1 MRFLQLIMTKRI
13 LLAIF
18 AIVLVWNANAQ
29 TVPVCTE
36 LFISEYVEGSRN
48 NKALEIYNPTS
59 DTVDLSKYRVTR
71 WQNGSASWT
80 SQYSD
85 KLSGKLAPK
94 DVVVLVLDRR
104 DTTQIGQDTPV
115 VLSLR
120 LKADLFLSKDYNT
133 SFSMSFNGDDAM
145 SLDKLNATTSKYDL
159 VDIFGKI
166 GERPTPGW
174 SDKEPYTG
182 TGIWYSVDKT
192 LIRKPTV
199 LTGLDTMLKG
209 VYVAVNPKYYF
220 NPTVEWNLNPRDMF
234 DSLGVH
240 ECNCNLSSTKH
251 IGNNASMTIFPNPAN
266 NQLFVNTSMDVQSI
280 NVIAANG
287 QVVPM
292 RWEVKENNQ
301 IQLISLDLSKLNE
314 GIYTIELKSFGGQT
328 LVRKFMK

>member
-1 MRFLQLIMTKRI
+1 MTKRI
-13 LLAIF
+13 FFGLLAF
-18 AIVLVWNANAQ
+18 ATFIAAEAQ
-29 TVPVCTE
+29 NVPVCTE

-85 KLSGKLAPK
+85 ALSGKLAPK

-115 VLSLR
+115 VMPLR

-145 SLDKLNATTSKYDL
+145 SLDKLNAATSKYDL

-166 GERPTPGW
+166 GERPVPGW
-174 SDKEPYTG
+174 SDKSPYTG
-182 TGIWYSVDKT
+182 TGVWYSVDKT
-192 LIRKPTV
+192 LIRKPQV
-199 LTGLDTMLKG
+199 LTGLDTILKG
-209 VYVAVNPKYYF
+209 VYVAVNPKLYF
-220 NPTVEWNLNPRDMF
+220 NPTIEWNLNPRDMF

-240 ECNCNLSSTKH
+240 NCNCNLSSTKQVE
-251 IGNNASMTIFPNPAN
+251 NNINVRIFPNPAN
-266 NQLFVNTSMDVQSI
+266 NQLFINTSIDVLALEI
-280 NVIAANG
+280 LNANG
-287 QVVPM
+287 QVVTAD
-292 RWEVKENNQ
+292 WSISNKNQ
-301 IQLISLDLSKLNE
+301 IQLLSVNLTELAE
-314 GIYTIELKSFGGQT
+314 GIYTVNLKSVTGQT
-328 LVRKFMK
+328 ISRRFIK

>member
-1 MRFLQLIMTKRI
+1 MTKRI

-18 AIVLVWNANAQ
+18 AIATFVNAKAQ

-48 NKALEIYNPTS
+48 NKALEIYNPTT

-94 DVVVLVLDRR
+94 DVVILVLDRR

-133 SFSMSFNGDDAM
+133 SFAMSFNGDDAL

-166 GERPTPGW
+166 GERPVPGW

-192 LIRKPTV
+192 LIRKPNV
-199 LTGLDTMLKG
+199 LTGLDTLLKG
-209 VYVAVNPKYYF
+209 VYVAVNPKLYF
-220 NPTVEWNLNPRDMF
+220 NPTIEWNLNPRDMF

-240 ECNCNLSSTKH
+240 NCNCNLSNTKH
-251 IGNNASMTIFPNPAN
+251 IENNVIARIFPNPAS
-266 NQLFVNTSMDVQSI
+266 NQLFINTSMEVAQLEI
-280 NVIAANG
+280 LNNNG
-287 QVVPM
+287 QKMVAD
-292 RWEVKENNQ
+292 WTISNNNQ
-301 IQLISLDLSKLNE
+301 IQMISVNLSQLSE
-314 GIYTIELKSFGGQT
+314 GIYTVNLKSVTGQT
-328 LVRKFMK
+328 ISRRFIK